1 MNNNLLLFN
10 LFNNSTQYINELK
23 YQVHNDPKK
32 YALQTAKEVESVFI
46 QMLLKSMR
54 NSLSHNNFLDNNQI
68 RLYTDVYDQQLS
80 KEMSDK
86 GIGLT
91 NIILQQIESSK
102 MLYKK

>member
-1 MNNNLLLFN
+1 MNDNLLLFN
-10 LFNNSTQYINELK
+10 ISNYNTQFVNELK
-23 YQVHNDPKK
+23 YQVRGNPEK

-54 NSLSHNNFLDNNQI
+54 NSLLKDDLLDNNQS

-80 KEMSDK
+80 QEISKK

-91 NIILQQIESSK
+91 NIILKQIQSQK
-102 MLYKK
+102 NAI